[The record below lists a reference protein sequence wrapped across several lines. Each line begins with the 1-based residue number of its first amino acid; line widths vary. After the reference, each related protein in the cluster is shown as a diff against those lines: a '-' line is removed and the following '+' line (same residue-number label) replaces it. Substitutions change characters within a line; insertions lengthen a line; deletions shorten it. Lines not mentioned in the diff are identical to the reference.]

1 MIPNIIHQTWKS
13 KSDIPKNFSIWRNSF
28 IELNPNFTINLH
40 DDLDNRNLLIKHLP
54 QLLSVYD
61 NFPREIFRVDFIRAV
76 YLFFY
81 GGIYAD
87 MDVQCLKPL
96 DRYLSLSGVYL
107 AKMGEQE
114 DFPHSIPNAMMASSK
129 GCGFWMFYILKM
141 VELSYTPYTHNSPE
155 YITGPVALK
164 TSALEFNSNIE
175 TSKQKVTEFINHFQ
189 IPLDVSIMD
198 FSLVNI
204 MDSNVWFPLDWNNS
218 EHLKIREKVLSNQLF
233 LDRHEA
239 SKLFPDSEMVT
250 YWTHTWG
257 KN

>member
-13 KSDIPKNFSIWRNSF
+13 KTELPDNFLAWRNSF

-61 NFPREIFRVDFIRAV
+61 NFPREIFRVDFIRAI

-87 MDVQCLKPL
+87 MDVQCLKSL

-129 GCGFWMFYILKM
+129 GCGFWLFYILKM
-141 VELSYTPYTHNSPE
+141 VELSYTPYTENSPE
-155 YITGPVALK
+155 YITGPVVLK
-164 TSALEFNSNIE
+164 NCALEFNSNIE
-175 TSKQKVTEFINHFQ
+175 KCKQVITEFINQHE
-189 IPLDVSIMD
+189 IPLDVLIMD

-204 MDSNVWFPLDWNNS
+204 MEPNVWFPLNWNDD
-218 EHLKIREKVLSNQLF
+218 EHLEIRKKVLSNELF
-233 LDRHEA
+233 PNRHEA
-239 SKLFPDSEMVT
+239 LILFPGSEAIT

-257 KN
+257 EI